1 MQKPTWNSENGYPDY
16 AKITGIAWL
25 SVVVRGVL
33 VLGLLAL
40 GLLVLLALRLI
51 EKPLFGLNRPWSPR
65 VTQFVCRNALRFMGI
80 RFETKGKPMRLP
92 GAMVAN
98 HASWLDIFVLNARD
112 RLYFVS
118 KSEVAAWPGI
128 GTLAK
133 ATGTVF
139 ITRDRKEAKAQ
150 QDMFEQRL
158 SAGHKLLFFPE
169 GTSTDSLR
177 VLPFKST
184 LFAAFFSE
192 NLKPICYVQP
202 VSVSY
207 RAPDQADQR
216 HYAWWGDMEF
226 GPHMLQMLASRRH
239 GKVEVVYHEP
249 VAVADFANRKELTSH
264 LERQVRAGHYLTQ
277 DLPHA

>member
-1 MQKPTWNSENGYPDY
+1 MRRPTWYSDNGYPVY
-16 AKITGIAWL
+16 PKTKGIAWL
-25 SVVVRGVL
+25 RVAVRAPL
-33 VLGLLAL
+33 VFGLLSF
-40 GLLVLLALRLI
+40 GLLFLLIIRVI
-51 EKPLFGLNRPWSPR
+51 EKPIFGLNRPWSPW
-65 VTQFVCRNALRFMGI
+65 VTQFVCRNVLRCMGI
-80 RFETKGKPMRLP
+80 RLVTKGKPMRLP

-98 HASWLDIFVLNARD
+98 HASWLDIFVLNAKD

-118 KSEVAAWPGI
+118 KSEVASWPGI

-139 ITRDRKEAKAQ
+139 IARDRKQAIAQ
-150 QDMFEQRL
+150 QDMFEKRL
-158 SAGHKLLFFPE
+158 TAGHKLLFFPE

-192 NLKPICYVQP
+192 KLKPICYVQP

-207 RAPDQADQR
+207 RAPDNADER

-226 GPHMLQMLASRRH
+226 GPHMLQMLASRHH
-239 GKVEVVYHEP
+239 GRVELIYHAP
-249 VAVADFANRKELTSH
+249 VAVAEFANRKVLTEY
-264 LERQVRAGHYLTQ
+264 LETQVRNGHYLTQ
-277 DLPHA
+277 T